1 MKAEEL
7 RIGNLVWISDT
18 VTLMLYREIEKIN
31 IHHLMGLTGW
41 KEPIVEIEPIPL
53 TKEWLIRFGFN
64 YEDPLIYGKSGWYL
78 KLKNQD
84 LPSFIFFN
92 NHLQCSLFISSSF
105 NMCFIDINGH
115 CEHVHQL
122 QNLYFSLTG
131 QELTIK

>member
-7 RIGNLVWISDT
+7 RIGNWIR
-18 VTLMLYREIEKIN
+18 YAGKEIELTRQKFK
-31 IHHLMGLTGW
+31 LCVFTLGLD
-41 KEPIVEIEPIPL
+41 ELHEPIPL
-53 TKEWLIRFGFN
+53 TEEWLIRFGFN

-105 NMCFIDINGH
+105 NMCFIDTNGN
-115 CEHVHQL
+115 CEYVHQI
-122 QNLYFSLTG
+122 QNLLFALTG